1 MKYDMKALDRSLS
14 THIKEASPVVQ
25 AITKPETSDRML
37 RMAVSLREAA
47 EQAEATDL
55 DSVCLVFVERG
66 PDRFVTMRSA
76 IDQGKYTLSG
86 ALSAAQIDILSEQ

>member
-1 MKYDMKALDRSLS
+1 MTYDMTALDVAIA
-14 THIKEASPVVQ
+14 THIKAGSPVVQ
-25 AITKPETSDRML
+25 AITKPETSERML

-47 EQAEATDL
+47 EQAEAGDL

-66 PDRFVTMRSA
+66 TDRFVTTRSA